1 LAKPL
6 EEKRLPLQKGYANI
20 LQPNLQIYQLSTINY
35 QLSIIKMALIHKN
48 GLGTFANIQQIE
60 LALDR
65 LKSSGVDMNNV
76 SVVVPQTDSD
86 SSQLKALTAPTLH
99 SEHEFTGSSKVE
111 SIEQG
116 AAKAGAVGTVVGGV
130 VAALTTLAFP
140 AFSGAVVLVGMA
152 TGAFYGAVSG
162 GLLGGEGGLEISE
175 TQAQHYEDLLAQ
187 GHYLLIVKGSDN
199 EIDRSESVLKNVNIQ
214 DWMIFS
220 TLMWIVIR
228 VGSNPHPNNPILN
241 SQLI

>member
-1 LAKPL
+1 M
-6 EEKRLPLQKGYANI
+6 
-20 LQPNLQIYQLSTINY
+20 
-35 QLSIIKMALIHKN
+35 MALKHKN
-48 GLGTFANIQQIE
+48 GLGTFIDLQQIE

-65 LKSSGVDMNNV
+65 LKSAGVSMNNV

-86 SSQLKALTAPTLH
+86 SPQLKALTVPIIQ
-99 SEHEFTGSSKVE
+99 SEHDFTGGSEIE

-116 AAKAGAVGTVVGGV
+116 AVKAGAVGTVVGGV

-175 TQAQHYEDLLAQ
+175 TQAQHYENLLAQ
-187 GHYLLIVKGSDN
+187 GRYLLTITGTDD
-199 EIDRSESVLKNVNIQ
+199 EIDRSESVLKDVNIQ
-214 DWMIFS
+214 DWMVFS
-220 TLMWIVIR
+220 TLQI
-228 VGSNPHPNNPILN
+228 
-241 SQLI
+241 

>member
-1 LAKPL
+1 
-6 EEKRLPLQKGYANI
+6 
-20 LQPNLQIYQLSTINY
+20 
-35 QLSIIKMALIHKN
+35 MALMHKN
-48 GLGTFANIQQIE
+48 GLGMFANLQQIE
-60 LALDR
+60 SALDR
-65 LKSSGVDMNNV
+65 LKSAGVNMNNV

-86 SSQLKALTAPTLH
+86 SPQLKALTTPVVQ
-99 SEHEFTGSSKVE
+99 SEHEFTGGSKTE
-111 SIEQG
+111 SVPQV

-162 GLLGGEGGLEISE
+162 GLLSGEGGLEISE

-187 GHYLLIVKGSDN
+187 GQYLLTVKGTDA
-199 EIDRSESVLKNVNIQ
+199 EIDRSESVLRAANIQ

-220 TLMWIVIR
+220 TL
-228 VGSNPHPNNPILN
+228 LN
-241 SQLI
+241 SSV